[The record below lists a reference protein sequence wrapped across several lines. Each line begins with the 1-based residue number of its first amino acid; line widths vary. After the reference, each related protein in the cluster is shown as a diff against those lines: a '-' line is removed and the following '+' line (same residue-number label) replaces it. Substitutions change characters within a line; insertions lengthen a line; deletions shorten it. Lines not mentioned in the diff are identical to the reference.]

1 MPERLDV
8 TDTHRENRAVLP
20 VVEEQAVILKRK
32 RLAEGV
38 RVRTVVSEREEIVD
52 EPLASEEVEVVRVPL
67 DRWVDA
73 PVPVRHEGE
82 TTIVTLLEEVVV
94 VEKRLRATEE
104 VRITKRRAVR
114 RAAQSVTLRR
124 EEAVVERL
132 EAGDRKDGDPA

>member
-1 MPERLDV
+1 V
-8 TDTHRENRAVLP
+8 TDTVSENRAVLP
-20 VVEEQAVILKRK
+20 VVEEQAVILKRNT
-32 RLAEGV
+32 LTEGV
-38 RVRTVVSEREEIVD
+38 RVRTVVSEREEIID
-52 EPLASEEVEVVRVPL
+52 EPLASEEIEVVRVPL

-114 RAAQSVTLRR
+114 HAAQSVTLRR
-124 EEAVVERL
+124 EDAVVERL
-132 EAGDRKDGDPA
+132 DASRKDDDPA